1 MNYIITGAG
10 KGIGF
15 ETVKQLSKIQGS
27 RIVAISRNVEVLHE
41 LATKANPLV
50 SEIIPLK
57 FDIVNGSIKNNLIP
71 FLRELNFR
79 IDGLFNNAGELINK
93 PFAEC
98 SDEDF
103 NLVMRTNID
112 APFRFIRDLLPFINE
127 GAHILNAGSMGGVQ
141 GSAKFPGLALYS
153 ASKGALAILSECLAE
168 ELKDRKISVNCL
180 AFGAVQTEMLA
191 AAFPGYQ
198 APLSAFDMA
207 EFVADF
213 LVKGHRHFNGKVLPV
228 SVSTP

>member
-15 ETVKQLSKIQGS
+15 ETVRQLSKLQGS
-27 RIVAISRNVEVLHE
+27 RVVAISRNVEKLHE
-41 LATKANPLV
+41 LAKANNSLV
-50 SEIIPLK
+50 SEIIPLS
-57 FDIVNGSIKNNLIP
+57 FDIVNGSIANNLIP
-71 FLRELNFR
+71 FLTELDFK
-79 IDGLFNNAGELINK
+79 IDGLFNNAGALANK
-93 PFAEC
+93 PFEQYA
-98 SDEDF
+98 DKDF
-103 NLVMRTNID
+103 STVFRTNVE
-112 APFRFIRDLLPFINE
+112 APFRLIRDLLPFMNE
-127 GAHILNAGSMGGVQ
+127 GAHIVNAGSMGGVQ

-198 APLSAFDMA
+198 APLSASAMA

-213 LVKGHRHFNGKVLPV
+213 IVKGHKYFNGKVLPV

>member
-15 ETVKQLSKIQGS
+15 ETVQHLSKLQGS
-27 RIVAISRNVEVLHE
+27 RIIAISRNVKKLHE
-41 LATKANPLV
+41 LVKANNPLV
-50 SEIIPLK
+50 SEFIPLS
-57 FDIVNGSIKNNLIP
+57 FDIVKGSIANNLIP
-71 FLRELNFR
+71 FLKELDFK
-79 IDGLFNNAGELINK
+79 IDGLFNNAGALSNK
-93 PFAEC
+93 PIEQC
-98 SDEDF
+98 DDEDYATVF
-103 NLVMRTNID
+103 GTNVE
-112 APFRFIRDLLPFINE
+112 APFRLIRDLLPFMNE
-127 GAHILNAGSMGGVQ
+127 GAHIVNAGSMGGVQ

-168 ELKDRKISVNCL
+168 ELKDKKISVNCL

-198 APLSAFDMA
+198 APLLASAMG

-213 LVKGHRHFNGKVLPV
+213 IINGHKYFNGKVLPV

>member
-15 ETVKQLSKIQGS
+15 ETVKQLSKMHGN
-27 RIVAISRNVEVLHE
+27 RIVAISRNVGKLHE
-41 LATKANPLV
+41 LAKANNPLV
-50 SEIIPLK
+50 SEIIPLS
-57 FDIVNGSIKNNLIP
+57 FDIVKSSIKNNLIP
-71 FLRELNFR
+71 FLDELDFR
-79 IDGLFNNAGELINK
+79 IDGLLNNAGALVNK
-93 PFAEC
+93 PFDQC
-98 SDEDF
+98 IDEDF
-103 NLVMRTNID
+103 NNVFKTNVE
-112 APFRFIRDLLPFINE
+112 APFRLIRDLLPFINE
-127 GAHILNAGSMGGVQ
+127 GAHIVNAGSMGGVQ
-141 GSAKFPGLALYS
+141 GSVKFSGLALYS
-153 ASKGALAILSECLAE
+153 TSKGALAILSECLAE
-168 ELKDRKISVNCL
+168 EFKDRKISVNCL

-198 APLSAFDMA
+198 APLSAFEMA

>member
-1 MNYIITGAG
+1 MNFLITGAG

-15 ETVKQLSKIQGS
+15 ETVKNLSKRQET
-27 RIVAISRNVEVLHE
+27 RIIAISRNIEKLHE
-41 LATKANPLV
+41 LARQTNPLI
-50 SEIIPLK
+50 SEVIPLS
-57 FDIVNGSIKNNLIP
+57 FDLVNNSITSNLIP
-71 FLRELNFR
+71 LLEELDFK
-79 IDGLFNNAGELINK
+79 IDGLFNNAGALVNK

-98 SDEDF
+98 STEDF
-103 NLVMRTNID
+103 NMVMGTNLE
-112 APFRFIRDLLPFINE
+112 APFRLIRDLLPFMKE
-127 GAHILNAGSMGGVQ
+127 GSHIVNAGSMGGVQ

-168 ELKDRKISVNCL
+168 EFMDRKISVNCI

-198 APLSAFDMA
+198 APLSAEKMA
-207 EFVADF
+207 EFVTDF
-213 LVKGHRHFNGKVLPV
+213 LMKGHHFFNGKVLPV